1 MELVTADDQ
10 LIVISNLDVDLL
22 ESEATVLLDDDGMS
36 AQTQGTLFS
45 RIPFADFQD
54 SEMVL
59 LCLNPLFHPKL
70 SPKLL

>member
-45 RIPFADFQD
+45 RIYSLAFRLQISRTLKWSSF
-54 SEMVL
+54 V
-59 LCLNPLFHPKL
+59 
-70 SPKLL
+70 